1 MWLTEPEIR
10 EKMLLIEKGG
20 CAHTRMAASVTLAST
35 VGVLQT
41 IIDDYTEARAHA
53 RQLRAQHEHLASA
66 ASRHDPLP
74 PSHLNQSADRAFLPG
89 EAILGD
95 TSLQAQRLELRR
107 AEGARRACH
116 HLYRLSRIVPV
127 DDSIL
132 AVLGRSALH
141 ATGCLSASANDSN
154 ATLSNRT
161 AKVSERMSSSDSSLS
176 SPTLHAS
183 GGAGALRD
191 LPLVAGL
198 KPDANSPVPSKSAS
212 DFDALADL
220 PLASSLNDD
229 ANSSPLRR
237 TVRCHGFQPVESG
250 HPNTSS
256 SSSPPPPGR
265 TMRLIDEENDPR
277 VSDTPAHV
285 PRPPHEA

>member
-116 HLYRLSRIVPV
+116 HLYRLSRIVPI

-132 AVLGRSALH
+132 ARAAELHRTARVIERTSPSDSSPPGTTPGGTTLQTGAPAARATDTPRVRTPDAASPPLPLVPSSSSPRS
-141 ATGCLSASANDSN
+141 SASSAFN
-154 ATLSNRT
+154 
-161 AKVSERMSSSDSSLS
+161 SSSDSASSSASSDSSDS
-176 SPTLHAS
+176 SPE
-183 GGAGALRD
+183 G
-191 LPLVAGL
+191 
-198 KPDANSPVPSKSAS
+198 
-212 DFDALADL
+212 
-220 PLASSLNDD
+220 
-229 ANSSPLRR
+229 R

-250 HPNTSS
+250 PIPTSS
-256 SSSPPPPGR
+256 SCASPPPGR
-265 TMRLIDEENDPR
+265 TTRFIDEDADPR
-277 VSDTPAHV
+277 ASDTPAPV
-285 PRPPHEA
+285 PRPHHAA